1 MEYEDLFSIE
11 ILNKETGEIGL
22 VPSPEFLMQPRHVQ
36 LAELKN
42 CLKMY
47 EEELKNMNS
56 QGKGNIIF
64 ENEKG
69 KSMNIESGHVEI
81 AVAVIRKYIKNL
93 SEGRI

>member
-22 VPSPEFLMQPRHVQ
+22 VPSPEFLTQPKHVQ

-42 CLKMY
+42 CLEMY
-47 EEELKNMNS
+47 EEELKNINND
-56 QGKGNIIF
+56 GKSNIIF

-69 KSMNIESGHVEI
+69 KSMNIESGNVEI

-93 SEGRI
+93 TEGRI